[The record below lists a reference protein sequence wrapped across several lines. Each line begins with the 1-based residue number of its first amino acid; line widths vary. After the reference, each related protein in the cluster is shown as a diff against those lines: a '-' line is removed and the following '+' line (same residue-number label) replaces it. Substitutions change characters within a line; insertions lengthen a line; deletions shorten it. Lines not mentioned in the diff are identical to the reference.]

1 MESLGLS
8 SLALSLFGLAVA
20 VLVAVVAHN
29 AWSGRRRRLAD
40 TADASRVSATG
51 PAGMGTPGS
60 DPPRAEPRFD
70 QTAADQAGSSES
82 AATPVGGPEMQP
94 GVRLDP
100 LTDCIIEFELD
111 APVAAER
118 LLPMLQGMRRAGD
131 KPVIVEACSARPD
144 GAGATAMSSGDPAAM
159 PSDPSAGAHDAD
171 TDPQAGAAAEGPGP
185 VAPPDWLPLAAGR
198 RVSRV
203 RIGVLLANRHGPL
216 NAMAYSEFVAGVQ
229 LLAEQLAVLGDTPDM
244 NAVLQRARALDERLG
259 ALDALVGINVQ
270 TPQPLTPAELAG
282 VARECGCVERGN
294 NRFARLAPGGEVLY
308 SLSLSDVPERLSLLL
323 DVPRAP
329 AGSDP
334 WASLLACARHCAM
347 RLDGALVD
355 DQGRELGEGALAR
368 IGEQVAV
375 RQGAL
380 AQAGFEPGS
389 PLALRAFN

>member
-20 VLVAVVAHN
+20 ILVAVVAHN
-29 AWSGRRRRLAD
+29 AWSGRRRRGGEG
-40 TADASRVSATG
+40 ADASRVSPTG
-51 PAGMGTPGS
+51 PGGMATPAG
-60 DPPRAEPRFD
+60 DPQRAEPRFD
-70 QTAADQAGSSES
+70 QTSVDESVSSE
-82 AATPVGGPEMQP
+82 AAAMPAGGSDAPP
-94 GVRLDP
+94 SVRLDP

-118 LLPMLQGMRRAGD
+118 LLPMLQGLRRAGD
-131 KPVIVEACSARPD
+131 KPVIVEACPARPE
-144 GAGATAMSSGDPAAM
+144 GPGATPMSAGMPA
-159 PSDPSAGAHDAD
+159 DPSVELRD
-171 TDPQAGAAAEGPGP
+171 TDTEAASAADGTGP
-185 VAPPDWLPLAAGR
+185 VAPTDWMPLAAGR

-203 RIGVLLANRHGPL
+203 RIGVLLANRHGAL

-229 LLAEQLAVLGDTPDM
+229 LVAEQLAVLGDTPDM

-270 TPQPLTPAELAG
+270 TPQPLSLAELAG

-308 SLSLSDVPERLSLLL
+308 SLSLSDIPERLSLLL

-329 AGSDP
+329 AAADP

-368 IGEQVAV
+368 IGEQVAA
-375 RQGAL
+375 RQSAL